1 MARKPH
7 VFRVTQFE
15 AKTLSWWRA
24 RRSKIDMSP
33 PYQRRGRLWSE
44 TDKAYL
50 IDSILNGFDVPK
62 IYVADFTWGDS
73 KLNKKRLP
81 FAIIDGKQ
89 RFEAIFDFYDGRIT
103 LNDDFVYRDDPSLKL
118 AGLGYQDLVKNQPD
132 IAEIFDTYNLSA
144 MSVIASSEEPINE
157 LFVRLN
163 RSKPLTGAEVRNAMA
178 GPAPQLFRKVAEH
191 EFFTTYVAFSV
202 QRGQDLNAAA
212 KLMMFEYDG
221 KLAETKKK
229 NMDQFTR
236 DAARANRA
244 KLELAA
250 RRVLDTLD
258 IMTEIFL
265 PKDRLL
271 VSAGTVPIYYWF
283 VRSVPTRSERFVRQ
297 FLIGFEE
304 ERRQNRILSNERPQ
318 SRDVDRQLVS
328 FDNFNRNT
336 NDQASH
342 EGRARILRERFDK
355 YVKRAS
361 GRSQQPLLP
370 FDDSRKV

>member
-1 MARKPH
+1 
-7 VFRVTQFE
+7 
-15 AKTLSWWRA
+15 
-24 RRSKIDMSP
+24 
-33 PYQRRGRLWSE
+33 
-44 TDKAYL
+44 
-50 IDSILNGFDVPK
+50 
-62 IYVADFTWGDS
+62 
-73 KLNKKRLP
+73 
-81 FAIIDGKQ
+81 
-89 RFEAIFDFYDGRIT
+89 
-103 LNDDFVYRDDPSLKL
+103 
-118 AGLGYQDLVKNQPD
+118 
-132 IAEIFDTYNLSA
+132 
-144 MSVIASSEEPINE
+144 
-157 LFVRLN
+157 
-163 RSKPLTGAEVRNAMA
+163 
-178 GPAPQLFRKVAEH
+178 
-191 EFFTTYVAFSV
+191 
-202 QRGQDLNAAA
+202 
-212 KLMMFEYDG
+212 MMFEYDG
-221 KLAETKKK
+221 RLAETKKK

-236 DAARANRA
+236 DAAKANRA

-283 VRSVPTRSERFVRQ
+283 VRSVPARSGRFVRQ
-297 FLIGFEE
+297 FLIEFEE
-304 ERRQNRILSNERPQ
+304 ERRQNRILSSERPQ

-370 FDDSRKV
+370 FDDSRKVSRG

>member
-1 MARKPH
+1 
-7 VFRVTQFE
+7 
-15 AKTLSWWRA
+15 
-24 RRSKIDMSP
+24 MSP

>member
-1 MARKPH
+1 
-7 VFRVTQFE
+7 
-15 AKTLSWWRA
+15 
-24 RRSKIDMSP
+24 MSP

-221 KLAETKKK
+221 RLAETKKK

-236 DAARANRA
+236 DAAKANRA

-283 VRSVPTRSERFVRQ
+283 VRSVPARSGRFVRQ
-297 FLIGFEE
+297 FLIEFEE
-304 ERRQNRILSNERPQ
+304 ERRQNRILSSERPQ

-370 FDDSRKV
+370 FDDSRKVSRG